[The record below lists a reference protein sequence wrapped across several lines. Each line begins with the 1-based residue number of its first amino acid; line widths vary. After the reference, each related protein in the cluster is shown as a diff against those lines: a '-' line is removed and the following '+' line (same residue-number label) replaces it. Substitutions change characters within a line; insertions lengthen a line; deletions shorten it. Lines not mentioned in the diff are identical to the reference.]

1 MTFISNF
8 EIFNEIE
15 ITDQLLLYLC
25 LAFFS
30 IFMIKNFFIIITN
43 KLIFNFIFDFRLKLF
58 KSLIDKILHQEY
70 IFLLEKAFLKFSI
83 LP

>member
-1 MTFISNF
+1 MTDN
-8 EIFNEIE
+8 
-15 ITDQLLLYLC
+15 LLFYLC

-30 IFMIKNFFIIITN
+30 IFMIKNLIIIITT

-70 IFLLEKAFLKFSI
+70 IFFIRKGISQIFNTTLNEVNMYTTNVIK
-83 LP
+83 P